1 MLLLFLFLTKRKK
14 ALDKQGHLVYNF
26 LMCHGKFFY
35 AVLLASRFDGR
46 SYVQKE
52 VNIMEQLKGKYETVF
67 IVNTELGEEKVQE
80 LVAKFKGM
88 IEKNAVVENT
98 DEWGKRRLA
107 YPIDDVN
114 DGYYVVMQ
122 YTANRDFP
130 VELERVFN
138 ITEGILRS
146 MTIRIDA

>member
-1 MLLLFLFLTKRKK
+1 
-14 ALDKQGHLVYNF
+14 
-26 LMCHGKFFY
+26 
-35 AVLLASRFDGR
+35 
-46 SYVQKE
+46 
-52 VNIMEQLKGKYETVF
+52 MENLKGKYETVF

-107 YPIDDVN
+107 YPIEDVN

-122 YTANRDFP
+122 YVADRDFP

-146 MTIRIDA
+146 MTIRLDA

>member
-1 MLLLFLFLTKRKK
+1 
-14 ALDKQGHLVYNF
+14 
-26 LMCHGKFFY
+26 
-35 AVLLASRFDGR
+35 
-46 SYVQKE
+46 
-52 VNIMEQLKGKYETVF
+52 MEKLKGKYETVF
-67 IVNTELGEEKVQE
+67 IVNAELGEEKVQE

-88 IEKNAVVENT
+88 IESNATVENT

-122 YTANRDFP
+122 YTADRDFP
-130 VELERVFN
+130 AELERVFK

-146 MTIRIDA
+146 MTVSVEA

>member
-1 MLLLFLFLTKRKK
+1 
-14 ALDKQGHLVYNF
+14 
-26 LMCHGKFFY
+26 
-35 AVLLASRFDGR
+35 
-46 SYVQKE
+46 
-52 VNIMEQLKGKYETVF
+52 MEKLKGKYETVF

-80 LVAKFKGM
+80 LATKFKGM
-88 IEKNAVVENT
+88 IEENAVVENT

-122 YTANRDFP
+122 YTADREFI

-138 ITEGILRS
+138 ITEGIMRS
-146 MTIRIDA
+146 MTIRVGE

>member
-1 MLLLFLFLTKRKK
+1 MRKS
-14 ALDKQGHLVYNF
+14 VYNSK
-26 LMCHGKFFY
+26 LCHGKFFD
-35 AVLLASRFDGR
+35 AVLLASSVWRRPYD
-46 SYVQKE
+46 QKE

-67 IVNTELGEEKVQE
+67 IVITELGEEKVQE

-98 DEWGKRRLA
+98 DEWGKRRMA

-146 MTIRIDA
+146 MTIRVDA

>member
-1 MLLLFLFLTKRKK
+1 MPCFLLL
-14 ALDKQGHLVYNF
+14 NF
-26 LMCHGKFFY
+26 EKPH
-35 AVLLASRFDGR
+35 
-46 SYVQKE
+46 VQKE
-52 VNIMEQLKGKYETVF
+52 VNIMEKLKGKYETVF

-88 IEKNAVVENT
+88 IEKNAAVENV

-107 YPIDDVN
+107 YPIEDVN

-122 YTANRDFP
+122 YTADRDFP
-130 VELERVFN
+130 LELERVFN

>member
-1 MLLLFLFLTKRKK
+1 
-14 ALDKQGHLVYNF
+14 
-26 LMCHGKFFY
+26 
-35 AVLLASRFDGR
+35 
-46 SYVQKE
+46 
-52 VNIMEQLKGKYETVF
+52 MEKVMGKYETVF

-88 IEKNAVVENT
+88 IEKNAVVENV

-107 YPIDDVN
+107 YPIEDVN

-122 YTANRDFP
+122 YVADRDFP
-130 VELERVFN
+130 LELERVFN

>member
-1 MLLLFLFLTKRKK
+1 MTKKRGLCIILDCVTVNIFMPCFLLPDF
-14 ALDKQGHLVYNF
+14 
-26 LMCHGKFFY
+26 
-35 AVLLASRFDGR
+35 GR
-46 SYVQKE
+46 PNVQKE
-52 VNIMEQLKGKYETVF
+52 VNIMEKLKGKYETVF

-80 LVAKFKGM
+80 LVANFKGR
-88 IEKNAVVENT
+88 IEKNATVENV

-122 YTANRDFP
+122 YTADRDFP
-130 VELERVFN
+130 VELERRFS

-146 MTIRIDA
+146 MTIRLDA

>member
-1 MLLLFLFLTKRKK
+1 
-14 ALDKQGHLVYNF
+14 
-26 LMCHGKFFY
+26 
-35 AVLLASRFDGR
+35 
-46 SYVQKE
+46 
-52 VNIMEQLKGKYETVF
+52 MEKLKGKYETVF

-80 LVAKFKGM
+80 LVANFKAR
-88 IEKNAVVENT
+88 IEKNATVENI
-98 DEWGKRRLA
+98 DEWGKKRLA

-122 YTANRDFP
+122 YTADRDFP
-130 VELERVFN
+130 VELERRFS

>member
-1 MLLLFLFLTKRKK
+1 
-14 ALDKQGHLVYNF
+14 
-26 LMCHGKFFY
+26 
-35 AVLLASRFDGR
+35 
-46 SYVQKE
+46 
-52 VNIMEQLKGKYETVF
+52 MEKLKGNYETVF
-67 IVNTELGEEKVQE
+67 IVNAELGEEKVQE

-88 IEKNAVVENT
+88 IEANATVTNL

-107 YPIDDVN
+107 YPIEDVN

-122 YTANRDFP
+122 YTSDRDFP

-146 MTIRIDA
+146 LTVKVEE